1 MKKIGVLAI
10 QGAVDEHIQMI
21 ESAGALAFKVK
32 HSNDLA
38 GLDGLVLPG
47 GKAQRCARL

>member
-1 MKKIGVLAI
+1 M
-10 QGAVDEHIQMI
+10 DEHIQMI

-47 GKAQRCARL
+47 GGKHNDAQDYETL